1 MSFVKHHMATESAAH
16 VNPWF
21 ALKISGARGY
31 LFASVAVVSISVVL
45 SMLTQNWSWLP
56 RCGGVLVLFGV
67 LLSLRRLFRL
77 GPQRFDEPT
86 EPIII
91 NHNQFNMKAMHQDI
105 QRAGD
110 NFAQLSGIAL
120 MTIGT
125 LLASYGDLFLD
136 WLFPF
141 GGK

>member
-1 MSFVKHHMATESAAH
+1 MTSDSNAH
-16 VNPWF
+16 VNSWF
-21 ALKISGARGY
+21 ALKLSGARAY
-31 LFASVAVVSISVVL
+31 LSASAVIVGLSFALSIF
-45 SMLTQNWSWLP
+45 TNTWSWVP

-77 GPQRFDEPT
+77 GPQRVDEPT

-91 NHNQFNMKAMHQDI
+91 NQNQFNMKAMNQDI

-110 NFAQLSGIAL
+110 NFAQISGVAL

-125 LLASYGDLFLD
+125 VLASYGDLLLD
-136 WLFPF
+136 WVLPF
-141 GGK
+141 SGQ

>member
-1 MSFVKHHMATESAAH
+1 MATDSTAH

-21 ALKISGARGY
+21 ALKLSGARTY
-31 LFASVAVVSISVVL
+31 LLASAVIVGLSFALSIF
-45 SMLTQNWSWLP
+45 TNTWSWVP

-91 NHNQFNMKAMHQDI
+91 NQNQFNMKAMHQDI

-110 NFAQLSGIAL
+110 NFAQVSGVGL

-125 LLASYGDLFLD
+125 VLASYGDLLLD
-136 WLFPF
+136 WLLPF
-141 GGK
+141 SGK

>member
-1 MSFVKHHMATESAAH
+1 MNSSSH

-21 ALKISGARGY
+21 ALKISGARIY
-31 LFASVAVVSISVVL
+31 IFLSIVIVSLSLAL
-45 SMLTQNWSWLP
+45 SMLTDTWSWVP

-77 GPQRFDEPT
+77 GPQRFDEQT
-86 EPIII
+86 EPVVI
-91 NHNQFNMKAMHQDI
+91 NNNQFNIKAMHQDI

-110 NFAQLSGIAL
+110 NFAQLSGVGL
-120 MTIGT
+120 MITGT
-125 LLASYGDLFLD
+125 LIASYGDLLMD
-136 WLFPF
+136 WFFPF

>member
-1 MSFVKHHMATESAAH
+1 MNSSGH

-21 ALKISGARGY
+21 ALKISGARIY
-31 LFASVAVVSISVVL
+31 IFSSIVIVSLSLAL
-45 SMLTQNWSWLP
+45 SMLTNTWSWVP

-86 EPIII
+86 EPIVI
-91 NHNQFNMKAMHQDI
+91 NNNQFNIKAMHQDI

-110 NFAQLSGIAL
+110 NFAQLSGVGL
-120 MTIGT
+120 MITGT
-125 LLASYGDLFLD
+125 LLASYGDLLME

-141 GGK
+141 AGK

>member
-1 MSFVKHHMATESAAH
+1 MNSSGH

-21 ALKISGARGY
+21 ALKISGARIY
-31 LFASVAVVSISVVL
+31 IFSSMVIVSLSLAL
-45 SMLTQNWSWLP
+45 SMLTSTWSWIP

-86 EPIII
+86 EPIVI
-91 NHNQFNMKAMHQDI
+91 NNNQFNIKAMHQDI

-110 NFAQLSGIAL
+110 NFAQLSGVGL
-120 MTIGT
+120 MITGT
-125 LLASYGDLFLD
+125 LLASYGDLLMD

-141 GGK
+141 AGK

>member
-1 MSFVKHHMATESAAH
+1 MNSSGD
-16 VNPWF
+16 VNPCF
-21 ALKISGARGY
+21 ALKISGARIYIFSSMMIVG
-31 LFASVAVVSISVVL
+31 LSLAL
-45 SMLTQNWSWLP
+45 SMLTNTWSWVP

-77 GPQRFDEPT
+77 GAQRFDEPT
-86 EPIII
+86 EPVVI
-91 NHNQFNMKAMHQDI
+91 NNNQFNIKAMHQDI

-110 NFAQLSGIAL
+110 NLAQLSGVGL
-120 MTIGT
+120 MITGT
-125 LLASYGDLFLD
+125 LLASYGDLLMD